1 MNASIV
7 VILYVVGKQTYLVFL
22 GCAADLEVKLS
33 VGGKTITGAPYRFAR
48 FLYYQV

>member
-1 MNASIV
+1 MLSRHTA
-7 VILYVVGKQTYLVFL
+7 GKSALT
-22 GCAADLEVKLS
+22 AADLEVKLS